1 MSPVAHPVM
10 IEPVALD
17 GDEQADLRV
26 HRGPD
31 KAVYTY
37 GVDDY
42 AWWTEWARRQLDR
55 ETA

>member
-1 MSPVAHPVM
+1 M

-42 AWWTEWARRQLDR
+42 AWWTEWAQRELDR